1 MSFLFRGMYFLC
13 VIIIL
18 VMIMKKKKLI
28 KNIISFVLFI
38 GMLIMFIYLGTKD
51 YSIDIEDNVKFSNE
65 YKDISKN
72 NIYVY
77 AKEHEVLELLNGK
90 SGIIF
95 MGFSSNIWSHYYADY
110 LNQVAIANGIDKIYY
125 YDFKKDRELNNS
137 TYLNIVKK
145 LTDYLNVTDTG
156 NSDLVAPTILIAKE
170 GNIIYYDAE
179 ISTIKGNIT
188 PEGYFND
195 YKKNLLMAN
204 IDNAIKEYLGGE

>member
-1 MSFLFRGMYFLC
+1 
-13 VIIIL
+13 
-18 VMIMKKKKLI
+18 
-28 KNIISFVLFI
+28 
-38 GMLIMFIYLGTKD
+38 MFIYLGTKD
-51 YSIDIEDNVKFSNE
+51 YSVDIEDNVKFSNE

-77 AKEHEVLELLNGK
+77 AKEHEVLEMLNGK

-110 LNQVAIANGIDKIYY
+110 LNQVALTNGIDKIYY
-125 YDFKKDRELNNS
+125 YDFKKDREMNNS

-145 LTDYLNVTDTG
+145 LSDYLNVTDTG
-156 NSDLVAPTILIAKE
+156 NSDLVAPTILIVKDGE
-170 GNIIYYDAE
+170 IIYYDAE

-188 PEGYFND
+188 PEEYFND